1 MHSTENEN
9 LDKRCAMLEAEVSFL
24 SHKILDLNKQL
35 IESEKAKSRFLSLI
49 ANELNNPITA
59 LLGLVPHLVCDN
71 DKQPMCDLVQEELL
85 TLNFRIQNL
94 VAASEIE
101 NGEVSISHSSLN
113 ITDLIDEARKA
124 LRYLFKNHDTTLR
137 IDDRLGRPIVTDP
150 QKLYLILIN
159 ILANASM
166 YGTPGSEVTI
176 LIEPEE
182 TTVRIA
188 ITNQGEPP
196 HVNLKPQI
204 FTRFAP
210 GPGAHGLGVGLSI
223 VRELSERLDGS
234 TDYDS
239 DEKSVRFIVRLP
251 LIESDGDSEA
261 CGSNE
266 FLFDSFDDAIEL

>member
-1 MHSTENEN
+1 MNATETPD
-9 LDKRCAMLEAEVSFL
+9 LRCAALEEEVAFL
-24 SHKILDLNKQL
+24 SQKILDLNKQL

-59 LLGLVPHLVCDN
+59 LLGLVPHLACDH

-85 TLNFRIQNL
+85 ALNFRIQNL

-101 NGEVSISHSSLN
+101 NGEVSISHASLN
-113 ITDLIDEARKA
+113 VVDLVEEANKA
-124 LRYLFKNHDTTLR
+124 LRYLFKNNGTTVR
-137 IDDRLGRPIVTDP
+137 IDDRLGHTIVTDP

-166 YGTPGSEVTI
+166 YGTPGTEVV
-176 LIEPEE
+176 LSIEPEE
-182 TTVRIA
+182 TMVA
-188 ITNQGEPP
+188 ITVTNRGEPP

-223 VRELSERLDGS
+223 VRELSTLLEGS

-239 DEKSVRFIVRLP
+239 DERSVRFVVRLP

-266 FLFDSFDDAIEL
+266 FLFDSFDNAIEL

>member
-1 MHSTENEN
+1 MNATEIPEQH
-9 LDKRCAMLEAEVSFL
+9 CTALEEEVAFL

-59 LLGLVPHLVCDN
+59 LLGLVPHLACDH

-85 TLNFRIQNL
+85 SLNFRIQNL

-101 NGEVSISHSSLN
+101 NGEVSLSHSSVN
-113 ITDLIDEARKA
+113 IVDLIDEAQKA
-124 LRYLFKNHDTTLR
+124 LRYLFKNNGTTLHT
-137 IDDRLGRPIVTDP
+137 DDRLNRTVVTDP

-166 YGTPGSEVTI
+166 YGTHGTEVTV

-182 TTVRIA
+182 TMVKIRVI
-188 ITNQGEPP
+188 NRGESP

-223 VRELSERLDGS
+223 VRELSERLGGS

-239 DEKSVRFIVRLP
+239 DERSVSFIIRFP
-251 LIESDGDSEA
+251 LIESNGDSEA